1 MSITYIGAF
10 KSHSM
15 SYTLK
20 DVFYLGATHE
30 YASSVYNAAAKEGN
44 IPIDIS
50 AYVDPIAKGRQR
62 GQGLAVY
69 RVHAQVAG
77 DSSGSPPAAADAGQA
92 SYGLSVKPYS
102 TSGDDSGA
110 IDVGDLTPESDLLI
124 WGSFL
129 TQPGSLAPGQGGGGN
144 SGNDPFVEPSKDVP
158 YVAVRDTIF
167 QLFRTSVALSTDDS
181 VFISYRMECAMI
193 TLDTATLNQ
202 LLRTQTA

>member
-1 MSITYIGAF
+1 MTYN
-10 KSHSM
+10 
-15 SYTLK
+15 LK

-44 IPIDIS
+44 IPMDIS
-50 AYVDPIAKGRQR
+50 AFVNSVGSKRQR
-62 GQGLAVY
+62 GQGLAIY
-69 RVHAQVAG
+69 KVHAQVAG
-77 DSSGSPPAAADAGQA
+77 DASGSPPAAADAGQGT
-92 SYGLSVKPYS
+92 YGLSVKPYA

-110 IDVGDLTPESDLLI
+110 IEVGDLTPESDLLI

-144 SGNDPFVEPSKDVP
+144 SGNDPFVEPSTEVP
-158 YVAVRDTIF
+158 YVAVRDTIY
-167 QLFRTSVALSTDDS
+167 QLFRTSVGLSEDDS
-181 VFISYRMECAMI
+181 VYISYRLECAMV